1 MIIKEEENKNIIII
15 KYKIN
20 KNEKKIKIFN
30 IDFVNNNKDKCK
42 IIYNNNEYELTEY
55 FNINNNDN
63 ILEIKLTNINN
74 ITNAYAM
81 FYECSSLISL
91 PDISKWNTINVTNM
105 DGMFDGCSSL
115 KNKPNF
121 KLFN

>member
-42 IIYNNNEYELTEY
+42 IIYNNKEMELKKIIK
-55 FNINNNDN
+55 INNC
-63 ILEIKLTNINN
+63 EINN
-74 ITNAYAM
+74 DQLKIILKGINKITDASHM
-81 FYECSSLISL
+81 FNWITSLISL
-91 PDISKWNTINVTNM
+91 PDIDKWDTSNI
-105 DGMFDGCSSL
+105 G
-115 KNKPNF
+115 
-121 KLFN
+121 